1 MAGLEVPESARV
13 SPACILLVYGIPGS
27 GKTVL
32 TTALLQHCRGALQE
46 AGSSQAERD
55 TLPGR
60 SWNVYGVH
68 FDEFYPPDTRGT
80 EVSRV
85 W

>member
-1 MAGLEVPESARV
+1 MAGEVAIKSARV
-13 SPACILLVYGIPGS
+13 SPAGILLVYGIPGS

-32 TTALLQHCRGALQE
+32 TTALLQHCRGALKE
-46 AGSSQAERD
+46 AGVGQTEGD

-68 FDEFYPPDTRGT
+68 FDEFYPPDVRDT
-80 EVSRV
+80 EVSGV